1 MLDPPYFRAKQVAW
15 RDYIIKLKSISGFY
29 KMKLTSHQKT
39 ELVEKG
45 FTKIRGVAGQKQVN
59 VALRAIN
66 HSIGNG
72 MDPEK
77 VPVYRA
83 TTYCP
88 ELTSR
93 EPVLDLLYETPAWEI
108 VESAIGT
115 GKIKLEGSAQI
126 ALRFPVMQTPG
137 EMHPHI
143 DGMYS
148 ANNRVRKGAIFSFT
162 ALAGILLSDVPN
174 RFWGNFTGWPGSH
187 RQFADYFREHGTA
200 VLKTGLPPVKL
211 SQPEQ
216 ILAKAGDMI
225 LCHYLTAHT
234 VVVNVSPYI
243 RYAVFFRIRH
253 TEHSLQGEKVFTDV
267 WHEWPGIRAIL

>member
-1 MLDPPYFRAKQVAW
+1 
-15 RDYIIKLKSISGFY
+15 
-29 KMKLTSHQKT
+29 MKLTLQHKT
-39 ELVEKG
+39 ELHEKG
-45 FTKIRGVAGQKQVN
+45 FTKIRGVAGQKSVN

-66 HSIGNG
+66 HSIGKG
-72 MDPEK
+72 IDPEK

-88 ELTSR
+88 ELTKR
-93 EPVLDLLYETPAWEI
+93 EPILDLLYQTPAWEI
-108 VESAIGT
+108 LESVIGR

-126 ALRFPVMQTPG
+126 ALRFPVMQIPG

-148 ANNRVRKGAIFSFT
+148 ANNRIRKGSIFSFT

-187 RQFADYFREHGTA
+187 RQLADYFREHGTDK
-200 VLKTGLPPVKL
+200 LKTGLPPVKL
-211 SQPEQ
+211 PAPEQ
-216 ILAKAGDMI
+216 ILSSAGDMI

-253 TEHSLQGEKVFTDV
+253 LDHSSHGEKVFTDL
-267 WHEWPGIRAIL
+267 WHEWPGIRTNL

>member
-1 MLDPPYFRAKQVAW
+1 
-15 RDYIIKLKSISGFY
+15 
-29 KMKLTSHQKT
+29 MKLTSHQKT
-39 ELVEKG
+39 ELVDKG
-45 FTKIRGVAGQKQVN
+45 FTKIRGVAGQKQIN

-66 HSIGNG
+66 HSIGKG

-115 GKIKLEGSAQI
+115 GKIKMEGSAQI
-126 ALRFPVMQTPG
+126 ALRFPVMQTP
-137 EMHPHI
+137 
-143 DGMYS
+143 
-148 ANNRVRKGAIFSFT
+148 IFSFT

-187 RQFADYFREHGTA
+187 RQFADYFREHGTS

-211 SQPEQ
+211 SEPEQ

-225 LCHYLTAHT
+225 LSHYLTAHT
-234 VVVNVSPYI
+234 VVVNVSPFI
-243 RYAVFFRIRH
+243 RYAIFFRIRH
-253 TEHSLQGEKVFTDV
+253 TEHSSHGEKVFTDL